1 MAAHQVMRDIERL
14 YNETVQKELNI
25 DFAAL
30 QSMDESSK
38 TSVLSE
44 VRKSVFMN
52 IVAKVQKVHPYAIC
66 PGTEKDPRWYTYV
79 KENVRGERRKI
90 RANSEE
96 ELYKGLYVFY
106 YGSTIKRREFSLQQL
121 YPEWIRYKSKT
132 ANRQNTVKKLA
143 TDYRTYYLNEP
154 ISKTVLTKPLRKLT
168 MIEIEEWAY
177 EMIKKYEFT
186 RQRFINVFTV
196 LRQSMGYMVA
206 SDYMKVNIC
215 ANVQIR
221 QNSFKKNRKKPAST
235 QIFYP
240 EEAKE
245 LLEYAEQE
253 AERKKNEV
261 YLAIPLLYYTGTR
274 ISECLGLG
282 FEDFEKKLNVI
293 HIHRSMVTIDE
304 LLPNGTWAPRRF
316 EVQEYLKQNAD
327 PRDVIVCDKCFDV
340 VEKIRQML
348 ADKGIERELLFD
360 TLTPNSLRTKVYK
373 MCRDLEMERKSP
385 HKFRKTFISRLLNSG
400 ADVDFVRE
408 QAGHQQITT
417 TYNAYVFS
425 TSRDEEKI
433 RLVNQL
439 A

>member
-1 MAAHQVMRDIERL
+1 MKEIERL
-14 YNETVQKELNI
+14 YKETVRKELNI

-30 QSMDESSK
+30 QSMDENSK

-52 IVAKVQKVHPYAIC
+52 IIARVQKVHPYAIC

-79 KENVRGERRKI
+79 KENVRGERRKF

-96 ELYKGLYVFY
+96 ELYKGLFVFY
-106 YGSTIKRREFSLQQL
+106 FGDGINRREYSLQQL
-121 YPEWIRYKSKT
+121 YPEWILYKSKT

-143 TDYRTYYLNEP
+143 TDYRTYYQNEP
-154 ISKTVLTKPLRKLT
+154 LSKTVLTKPLRKLT

-196 LRQSMGYMVA
+196 LRQAMAYMVS
-206 SDYMKVNIC
+206 SDFMKVNTC
-215 ANVQIR
+215 ANVRIR
-221 QNSFKKNRKKPAST
+221 QNSFKKTRKKPAST

-240 EEAKE
+240 EEVKE
-245 LLEYAEQE
+245 LLEYAEKE
-253 AERKKNEV
+253 AERTKNEV
-261 YLAIPLLYYTGTR
+261 YLAIPLLYYTGAR

-282 FEDFEKKLNVI
+282 FDDFERSLNTI

-304 LLPNGTWAPRRF
+304 FLPNGTWAPRKF

-340 VEKIRQML
+340 ADQIKGML
-348 ADKGIERELLFD
+348 KEKGIERELLFD
-360 TLTPNSLRTKVYK
+360 TLTPNNLRTKVYK
-373 MCRDLEMERKSP
+373 MCKDLEMEKKSP
-385 HKFRKTFISRLLNSG
+385 HKFRKTFISRLLNGG

-433 RLVNQL
+433 KLVNSL